1 MLAHNFNLWFD
12 QMWMLKVNFHQIS
25 WGRRNR
31 VISIFCWIETYWHWI
46 QGAPKGIRFPFS
58 LSTKFPLWVTE
69 AIYQFST
76 FLRAMVQLV
85 YEIHNFYCISA
96 GFNEGQALGRI
107 QAPLVPVLNP
117 MQWTQC
123 LTDFWH
129 LLNSEM
135 PWLFLH
141 APSVASP
148 DWFCL
153 NLSCRSQLSWPPRV
167 WKFYTGVTHHLIII
181 SLYAIMLKLRRNL
194 SPLFIFALYV
204 LFLVSL
210 IQWQTIFIFN
220 SSLSINLKTHFLGNS
235 LGKIFSKSENHI

>member
-1 MLAHNFNLWFD
+1 MIRCGCWKLIFIKSSQEGGIKLSAFSAGLKHIGIEFKGPQRESDFPSHCPQNFLCGWQRQSINLV
-12 QMWMLKVNFHQIS
+12 L
-25 WGRRNR
+25 
-31 VISIFCWIETYWHWI
+31 
-46 QGAPKGIRFPFS
+46 
-58 LSTKFPLWVTE
+58 
-69 AIYQFST
+69 

-107 QAPLVPVLNP
+107 QAPLVPILNP

-123 LTDFWH
+123 LTGFWH

-153 NLSCRSQLSWPPRV
+153 ILSCLSQLSWLPRV
-167 WKFYTGVTHHLIII
+167 WKLYSGVTHHLIII
-181 SLYAIMLKLRRNL
+181 SLHASMLKLRRNW

-210 IQWQTIFIFN
+210 IQWQTTFIFN

-235 LGKIFSKSENHI
+235 LRKMFSKPENHI